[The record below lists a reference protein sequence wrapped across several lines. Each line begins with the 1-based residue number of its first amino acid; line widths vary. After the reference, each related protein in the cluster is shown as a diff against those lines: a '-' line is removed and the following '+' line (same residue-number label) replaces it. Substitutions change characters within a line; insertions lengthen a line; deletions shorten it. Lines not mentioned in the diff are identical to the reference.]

1 MYLCTQLID
10 DVCVSWVEYQ
20 PFLALPE
27 GAGLKI
33 GGALLVVSITAW
45 CFQHIA
51 RFILNR

>member
-1 MYLCTQLID
+1 MYLCTELLD
-10 DVCVSWVEYQ
+10 GVCQSWVEYQ

-33 GGALLVVSITAW
+33 GGSLLLVSIIAW
-45 CFQHIA
+45 GMSHTS

>member
-1 MYLCTQLID
+1 MYLCTELLD
-10 DVCVSWVEYQ
+10 GVCQSWVEYQ

-33 GGALLVVSITAW
+33 GGALLLVSVSAW
-45 CFQHIA
+45 GAGLLA